1 MIHLIQIQQIR
12 EGVPCHLYFDI
23 EFLFEHNKHLGQEG
37 NEIDNAPIESME
49 DWPFWDEEDRLELY
63 PPVLEEGGD
72 PTALGG
78 QLIEEPEL
86 KEMEKEQ
93 NEKENENE
101 NEKNE
106 KEKEKEKGNEEFDT
120 ALMLQN
126 AEKMMD
132 AFKKMVMEELNIYY
146 ELAGDSACRLEHFID
161 LTSTDDKKFS
171 RHLIVRLPDT
181 AFKGSTR

>member
-63 PPVLEEGGD
+63 PPVLAGGD

-78 QLIEEPEL
+78 QSVEATEQNG
-86 KEMEKEQ
+86 KETEKEEE
-93 NEKENENE
+93 NKET
-101 NEKNE
+101 E
-106 KEKEKEKGNEEFDT
+106 KEKEQEKEKDEEFDR
-120 ALMLQN
+120 ALMLQH
-126 AEKMMD
+126 AEKMME
-132 AFKKMVMEELNIYY
+132 AFKRKVTEELNIYY
-146 ELAGDSACRLEHFID
+146 ELAGDSACRPEHLID

-171 RHLIVRLPDT
+171 RHLIVRLPAA
-181 AFKGSTR
+181 AFKG